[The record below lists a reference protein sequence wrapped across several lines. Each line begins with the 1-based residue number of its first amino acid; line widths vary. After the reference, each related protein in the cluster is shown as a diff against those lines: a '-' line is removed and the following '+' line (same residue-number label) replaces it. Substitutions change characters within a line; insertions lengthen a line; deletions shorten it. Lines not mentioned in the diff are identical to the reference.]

1 MIPGRLRLR
10 FVVAAGLLVL
20 TTVTASVWTFFAL
33 TRLSSIVTDTVRQ
46 SESVT
51 AVTSRLAGALEREDD
66 AVLLILAGDARGT
79 QVLTRERGVV
89 DRAVADLFD
98 VLGPNDERELATPLQ
113 EELRTYRQAADSVV
127 SVAPERDALVQY
139 HQKANP
145 VLRRAVALTTSI
157 RDRHF
162 ELARVAVSG
171 ARDEAAGARRIVL
184 LITLIALGI
193 AVLVAWHLTR
203 TVIGPVRQLTRG
215 ANAIRQ
221 GQFDQRIDVASHD
234 ELGELAAAFNQMAD
248 DLSEFR
254 RTNIG
259 EVVRAKNTLEATLE
273 ALPDA
278 VVLLDASGR
287 VQSMNRAAVKAL
299 ASAGVFE
306 PRRLEDLRIDG
317 LDVSAVTMA
326 IATGAGMA
334 TPVDLAR
341 TIRVEQEGAVQRLL
355 PRVVPVPALTP
366 QQGGAVLLLYDVTDL
381 VRLDEMRSELVAVA
395 SHELQTPLTTL
406 RMTLLMLQEQ
416 SHVLPERERELVA
429 TSLMGVEQLTETV
442 HEFLDLTRIEAG
454 ELRLDPRV
462 RGHVSRACRCPT
474 SHRRTGKGSGH
485 RAARSDERPAESLGG
500 PAPPAGGLRQHP
512 LERTQ
517 VHARVAGVSPSTV
530 AAARRTKLVR
540 ATHSRS
546 ASPILAR
553 AYPQHFGRASS
564 TSSFDSKTTRP
575 RVAQVRAAQALAST
589 CVGRSSSCTAAKSC
603 AAQGSRITEPASRL
617 RCPSTLVSQ
626 FPWRKQSSTTTVDCA
641 NSGHADRG
649 VPSTSA
655 RAASRR
661 HSQNGFRRE
670 RALMITTERGNSP
683 ASFAQSQSVPS
694 CSCHSRL
701 ARRRLN
707 RYSRQGSRSSRLRR
721 SCAIPAIASLG
732 TSGLTTSRF

>member
-1 MIPGRLRLR
+1 MIPGRLGLR

-66 AVLLILAGDARGT
+66 AVLLVLAGDARGT
-79 QVLTRERGVV
+79 QVLSRERGVV

-98 VLGPNDERELATPLQ
+98 VLGPNDERELATPLR
-113 EELRTYRQAADSVV
+113 EELRAYRQAADGVV

-221 GQFDQRIDVASHD
+221 GQFDQRIDVASRD
-234 ELGELAAAFNQMAD
+234 ELGELAGAFNQMAD

-278 VVLLDASGR
+278 VVLLDAGGR
-287 VQSMNRAAVKAL
+287 VQSMNRAAVNAL
-299 ASAGVFE
+299 ASAGVYE
-306 PRRLEDLRIDG
+306 PRRLEDLRLDG

-416 SHVLPERERELVA
+416 SYVLPERERELVA

-454 ELRLDPRV
+454 ELRLNLEPVDMSAVLADALRRIDGQAKAQGIELRARMSDLPRV
-462 RGHVSRACRCPT
+462 SADPLRLRAVFDNILSNALKYTPSGGRIT
-474 SHRRTGKGSGH
+474 VDSHRVASHEAGARDTLTISIADTGPGIP
-485 RAARSDERPAESLGG
+485 AAFRPRIFDKFFRLEDHQAE
-500 PAPPAGGLRQHP
+500 
-512 LERTQ
+512 
-517 VHARVAGVSPSTV
+517 
-530 AAARRTKLVR
+530 
-540 ATHSRS
+540 
-546 ASPILAR
+546 
-553 AYPQHFGRASS
+553 GRAGARGAGIGLYMCRQIVELHGGEIACGAGLEECG
-564 TSSFDSKTTRP
+564 TCITVTLPVPTRAP
-575 RVAQVRAAQALAST
+575 VPVRD
-589 CVGRSSSCTAAKSC
+589 
-603 AAQGSRITEPASRL
+603 
-617 RCPSTLVSQ
+617 
-626 FPWRKQSSTTTVDCA
+626 TVI
-641 NSGHADRG
+641 HHDR
-649 VPSTSA
+649 
-655 RAASRR
+655 
-661 HSQNGFRRE
+661 
-670 RALMITTERGNSP
+670 
-683 ASFAQSQSVPS
+683 
-694 CSCHSRL
+694 
-701 ARRRLN
+701 
-707 RYSRQGSRSSRLRR
+707 
-721 SCAIPAIASLG
+721 
-732 TSGLTTSRF
+732 